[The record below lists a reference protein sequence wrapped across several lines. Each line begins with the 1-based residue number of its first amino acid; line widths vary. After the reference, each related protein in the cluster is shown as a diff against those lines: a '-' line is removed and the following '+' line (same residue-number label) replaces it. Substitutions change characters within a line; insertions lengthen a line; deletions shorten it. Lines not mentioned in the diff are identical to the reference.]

1 MQHRLAVGPLQVG
14 GRRVSWGSPAKWL
27 AVSSGEA
34 AETHEYTV
42 ETGGVGPEDPEVGPP
57 SQTARFTR
65 CSR

>member
-1 MQHRLAVGPLQVG
+1 MRPNGLRHRDHRFEWTRTEFETWAL
-14 GRRVSWGSPAKWL
+14 K
-27 AVSSGEA
+27 A
-34 AETHEYTV
+34 AETHGYTV